1 MHVGQK
7 SHPIRFH
14 LSLLAALAIGLF
26 ATISSQASAQTLEV
40 DGGGILDGVDGVV
53 VDGSNYNVTFA
64 TGRCTAVF
72 SPCDSSADFAFQTDS
87 GANDAGNALAAIL
100 STGTMNSSYSNGVV
114 GEVGGNV
121 TIITPFSVSGGTV
134 TGDFLYLSPGSTA
147 DEGDLGLSSSFAAR
161 GLDAAFADFTPAP
174 TAVPEPWTIMLFGAG
189 LLGMGFIRRR
199 RTSALNS

>member
-1 MHVGQK
+1 MHFFQK
-7 SHPIRFH
+7 SRSMRHL
-14 LSLLAALAIGLF
+14 LSLLAILGFGLIAAI
-26 ATISSQASAQTLEV
+26 TTQASAQTLEV
-40 DGGGILDGVDGVV
+40 SSGILDGIDGVV
-53 VDGSNYNVTFA
+53 VDGGNYNVTFA

-72 SPCDSSADFAFQTDS
+72 SPCDSSADFAFQTES

-100 STGTMNSSYSNGVV
+100 STGTVNSSYSNGVV

-161 GLDAAFADFTPAP
+161 GLDGAFADFTPA
-174 TAVPEPWTIMLFGAG
+174 TTSVPEPRTIMLFGAG
-189 LLGMGFIRRR
+189 LLGLGFIYRRR
-199 RTSALNS
+199 AVKRAV